1 MAGMG
6 FIAIITFHHSESVI
20 VRVVTTAIVGCIN
33 AIIDVQRE
41 KRIDNRLD
49 KIEEEVNKLRK
60 S

>member
-1 MAGMG
+1 MG